1 MNDCIF
7 CKIIKGEIQSQKIYE
22 DEDTYAF
29 LDINPSTK
37 GHALVIPKK
46 HYENTLETP
55 DEELSKIIKTTK
67 ALAKQIKQKLNADGI
82 NIMNANGKQAQQS
95 VFHMHFHIVPRYKN
109 DGLNMWFHET
119 EKQKYDLNELKK
131 QILN

>member
-37 GHALVIPKK
+37 GHTLIIPKK